1 MSNSPTP
8 ESHGPLVT
16 VGIPTYN
23 RPAGLDRTLACITGQ
38 TYPNLE
44 ILVSDNC
51 STTPE
56 TEQVARAWQRRDPRI
71 VYHRQPENIG
81 LEPNFK
87 YLLAKAQGE
96 YFFWAADD
104 DGWTPDFVSEGM
116 AAIGD
121 AGSVMTG
128 MRYAVRDRDL
138 SRWKPPVRISPDR
151 SCFENAVAFFTNLQP
166 SLFYGIHRTELL
178 RVFLRERMY
187 DYYDCFFILRQILTH
202 DFRIAPRV
210 CFHVGIDSETPVYK
224 PARPRP
230 GAIYEYGPFLR
241 DALSAT
247 FTSSRLTLGQ
257 KTRLGLLLLYVGAN
271 EFCHF
276 ERASQPRRT
285 KLVMMARRLMRPAA
299 VLLRVPLPPEPA
311 VMVLPD
317 RPADFCSMFIS
328 QADLQSEAYVRS
340 RIEEARGQLDDKL
353 VVIRNLENELVR
365 QWHVFAARPVL
376 GRLARLGHKLAAIF
390 CRPLDERAARTREL
404 TAWFA
409 KKNWL
414 YSPSTEQTG
423 VSAATATG
431 ARQNELGR
439 LLLQLEEKEATIQR
453 LASVLHLRSQR
464 IARLDSFRQRVQPAT
479 WIAPLASVP
488 RAIRRLTA
496 RARAASKQGWR
507 PASPR

>member
-8 ESHGPLVT
+8 ALHGPLVT

-23 RPAGLDRTLACITGQ
+23 RPAGLNQTLACITGQ
-38 TYPNLE
+38 RYRNLE

-56 TEQVARAWQRRDPRI
+56 TQEVARAWQQSDPRI

-81 LEPNFK
+81 LEANFK
-87 YLLAKAQGE
+87 YLLAKARGE

-104 DGWTPDFVSEGM
+104 DGWTPDFVAEGM

-128 MRYAVRDRDL
+128 MRYAVRDRGL
-138 SRWKPPVRISPDR
+138 LRWKPPVRISPDK
-151 SCFENAVAFFTNLQP
+151 SCFANAVAFFTNLQP
-166 SLFYGIHRTELL
+166 SLFYGIHRTNLL
-178 RVFLRERMY
+178 RLFLHERMY

-224 PARPRP
+224 PARPRA
-230 GAIYEYGPFLR
+230 GVIYEYRPFLR
-241 DALSAT
+241 DALAAT

-257 KTRLGLLLLYVGAN
+257 KLRLGLLLLYVGAN

-276 ERASQPRRT
+276 ERAKQPRRT
-285 KLVMMARRLMRPAA
+285 KLLTMARRLMRPAA

-317 RPADFCSMFIS
+317 RPADYCSMFIS
-328 QADLQSEAYVRS
+328 QADLQSEEYLES
-340 RIEEARGQLDDKL
+340 RIEEASGQLNDKL
-353 VVIRNLENELVR
+353 VVIRNLENDLDW
-365 QWHVFAARPVL
+365 QWHVLAARPVL
-376 GRLARLGHKLAAIF
+376 GRLVRLGRKLAALF
-390 CRPLDERAARTREL
+390 FRPLDERAARTREL

-414 YSPSTEQTG
+414 YSPSMEQTG
-423 VSAATATG
+423 TSTSTAIE
-431 ARQNELGR
+431 ARQNELGC

-453 LASVLHLRSQR
+453 LASVLHLRSKR

-479 WIAPLASVP
+479 WIASLASVP
-488 RAIRRLTA
+488 QMLRRLAA
-496 RARAASKQGWR
+496 RARAASKQSRR

>member
-1 MSNSPTP
+1 MSISSTP
-8 ESHGPLVT
+8 ESHSPLVT

-38 TYPNLE
+38 TYRNLE
-44 ILVSDNC
+44 ILISDNC

-56 TEQVARAWQRRDPRI
+56 TEKVARAWQRRDPRI

-81 LEPNFK
+81 LEANFK
-87 YLLAKAQGE
+87 YLLAKAQGK

-116 AAIGD
+116 AAIDD

-128 MRYAVRDRDL
+128 MRYAVRDRGL
-138 SRWKPPVRISPDR
+138 LRWKPPVRISPGK

-166 SLFYGIHRTELL
+166 SLFYGIHRTDLL

-230 GAIYEYGPFLR
+230 GAIYEYRPFLR
-241 DALSAT
+241 DALAAT
-247 FTSSRLTLGQ
+247 FTCSRLTLGQ
-257 KTRLGLLLLYVGAN
+257 KMRLGFLLLYVGAN

-276 ERASQPRRT
+276 ERATQPRPT
-285 KLVMMARRLMRPAA
+285 KLLTMARHLMRPIAA
-299 VLLRVPLPPEPA
+299 LLRVPLPPEPA

-317 RPADFCSMFIS
+317 RPADYCSMFIS
-328 QADLQSEAYVRS
+328 HADLQSEEYLRS
-340 RIEEARGQLDDKL
+340 RIQEASGQLNDKL
-353 VVIRNLENELVR
+353 VVIRNLENELDR
-365 QWHVFAARPVL
+365 QWHALAVRPVL
-376 GRLARLGHKLAAIF
+376 GRLARLGRKLGVIF
-390 CRPLDERAARTREL
+390 GRPLNERAARTREL

-409 KKNWL
+409 RKNWL

-423 VSAATATG
+423 VSAATTLEAQ
-431 ARQNELGR
+431 QNELGR
-439 LLLQLEEKEATIQR
+439 LLLQLE
-453 LASVLHLRSQR
+453 
-464 IARLDSFRQRVQPAT
+464 
-479 WIAPLASVP
+479 
-488 RAIRRLTA
+488 
-496 RARAASKQGWR
+496 
-507 PASPR
+507 

>member
-1 MSNSPTP
+1 MSNSPTL

-38 TYPNLE
+38 TYRNLE
-44 ILVSDNC
+44 ILISDNC

-56 TEQVARAWQRRDPRI
+56 TAEIAGAWQRRDRRI
-71 VYHRQPENIG
+71 VYHRQHENVG
-81 LEPNFK
+81 LEANFK
-87 YLLAKAQGE
+87 YLLERARGE

-104 DGWTPDFVSEGM
+104 DGWTLDFVSEGM

-128 MRYAVRDRDL
+128 MRYAVRDRGL
-138 SRWKPPVRISPDR
+138 LRWKPPVRISPDKN
-151 SCFENAVAFFTNLQP
+151 CFENAVAFFTNLQP

-210 CFHVGIDSETPVYK
+210 CFHVGIDSETPVFK

-230 GAIYEYGPFLR
+230 GAIYEYRPFLR

-247 FTSSRLTLGQ
+247 FASSRLTLGQ
-257 KTRLGLLLLYVGAN
+257 KMRLGLLLLYVGAN

-276 ERASQPRRT
+276 ERASQPRRA
-285 KLVMMARRLMRPAA
+285 KLLTMARHLMRPAT

-317 RPADFCSMFIS
+317 RPADYCSMFIS
-328 QADLQSEAYVRS
+328 QVDLQSEEYLRS
-340 RIEEARGQLDDKL
+340 RIEEASGHLNDKL
-353 VVIRNLENELVR
+353 VVIRNLENELER
-365 QWHVFAARPVL
+365 QWHSFAARPVL
-376 GRLARLGHKLAAIF
+376 GRLARLGRKLAVILS
-390 CRPLDERAARTREL
+390 RPLDESAARTREL

-409 KKNWL
+409 RKNWL
-414 YSPSTEQTG
+414 YSPPTEQEGPSTL
-423 VSAATATG
+423 TAIE

-453 LASVLHLRSQR
+453 LASVLHLRSKR
-464 IARLDSFRQRVQPAT
+464 IARLGSFRQRVQPAF
-479 WIAPLASVP
+479 WIAPLTSVP
-488 RAIRRLTA
+488 RMLRRLAA
-496 RARAASKQGWR
+496 RARAASKQSWR